1 MSFRLLKLDLSKH
14 PVLKSLS
21 LDFCNDEILGFQDEI
36 YNTVIIGANGIGK
49 SHILKSVIEIFTYI
63 HSLIS
68 QAVQPSNL
76 PYRFRMQY
84 SIDNDYIYDLLYA

>member
-36 YNTVIIGANGIGK
+36 YNTVIIGACCV
-49 SHILKSVIEIFTYI
+49 SSSEY
-63 HSLIS
+63 
-68 QAVQPSNL
+68 
-76 PYRFRMQY
+76 YRLFK
-84 SIDNDYIYDLLYA
+84 IIV